1 MVDPPLTM
9 ATAGIAD
16 DDIRR
21 GATAIVSIS
30 QFSLTPKQIRERF
43 GGDVNFLLRG
53 TVSPVRKEEI
63 NIKFDGDQHVSPY
76 PKEGFGQFVKRRQKK
91 ATTSAYYGVILI
103 EEWNLN
109 VITNSGR
116 W

>member
-1 MVDPPLTM
+1 MDLYPKTM

-16 DDIRR
+16 DDIRK
-21 GATAIVSIS
+21 GGTITVPIS
-30 QFSLTPKQIRERF
+30 QFSFTPRQIRDKF

-91 ATTSAYYGVILI
+91 ATTSL
-103 EEWNLN
+103 
-109 VITNSGR
+109 
-116 W
+116 